1 MQDIRELLVLQIKEN
16 GISSSAYS
24 SLTEHRK
31 GMLEPVEGKYFLKK
45 EFRSKFKVVITG
57 GAFDILHAGHIFALN
72 EAKKYGNFLVL
83 VVARDEMILKK
94 GRQPVHNQEYRA
106 FMLDF
111 LKPVDLVLL
120 GKEHPKE
127 IFDQVKPDVIVY
139 GYDQHEIVN
148 ASNGVEVVKLKEHFG
163 GFKTSKI
170 IKDLGT

>member
-1 MQDIRELLVLQIKEN
+1 
-16 GISSSAYS
+16 
-24 SLTEHRK
+24 LTEHQK
-31 GMLEPVEGKYFLKK
+31 GILEQVGDKYLLKK
-45 EFRSKFKVVITG
+45 EFRSKFKIVITG
-57 GAFDILHAGHIFALN
+57 GAFDILHAGHIYALN
-72 EAKKYGNFLVL
+72 EAKKYGDLLVV

-106 FMLDF
+106 FMLES
-111 LKPVDLVLL
+111 LKPVDIVLL

-127 IFDQVKPDVIVY
+127 IFDQVKPEVIVY

-148 ASNGVEVVKLKEHFG
+148 ASNGVEVVKLSEHFG